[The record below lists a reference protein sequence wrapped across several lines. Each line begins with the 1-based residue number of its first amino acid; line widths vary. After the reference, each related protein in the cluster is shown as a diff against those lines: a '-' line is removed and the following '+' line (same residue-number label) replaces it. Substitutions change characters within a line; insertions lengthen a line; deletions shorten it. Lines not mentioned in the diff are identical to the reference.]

1 MKTRRKIKGIV
12 RGESRSPYR
21 SVTPSA
27 TLYPLVLRAFQC
39 PAASHESEPLNM
51 DVCGRPASDLWTM
64 TPASGPSADRL
75 PRTQQEFHVTRTN
88 VANYRPRTTRRILV
102 PHTVSPSLMLGEL
115 RADESIDRH
124 RISITISNWMYPW
137 YRSLVFVSYYSQQI
151 LFEREI
157 ERDNNK
163 LREVKLFLDEIF
175 LNFLFSFGRGFKIDS
190 IRSSLIECANWIKIW
205 DRIFLCSNDIYC
217 IAIDSTKWRILKN
230 ENWRMKKFVRRNLRV

>member
-1 MKTRRKIKGIV
+1 MDRKEWRKIKGIV
-12 RGESRSPYR
+12 EGEFRSSIGSPYR

-64 TPASGPSADRL
+64 TPASGPSAGRL

-102 PHTVSPSLMLGEL
+102 PHAVSPSLMLGEL

-137 YRSLVFVSYYSQQI
+137 YRSLVFVSFYPRQI
-151 LFEREI
+151 LFIFYLREI
-157 ERDNNK
+157 ERDNRSRSK
-163 LREVKLFLDEIF
+163 IDEIF
-175 LNFLFSFGRGFKIDS
+175 LIFSESFYFFFFFFLERGRGNLRL
-190 IRSSLIECANWIKIW
+190 IRLSLI
-205 DRIFLCSNDIYC
+205 L
-217 IAIDSTKWRILKN
+217 
-230 ENWRMKKFVRRNLRV
+230 

>member
-102 PHTVSPSLMLGEL
+102 PHAVSPSLMLGEL

-175 LNFLFSFGRGFKIDS
+175 LIFFFLLGGDLRLIQFDRVW
-190 IRSSLIECANWIKIW
+190 SSVRIKIW
-205 DRIFLCSNDIYC
+205 DRIFLYSNDIYC
-217 IAIDSTKWRILKN
+217 IAVDSTKWRILKN